1 MALNDVIN
9 NLYVGLAGDRVDLI
23 AKIGAAGC
31 ISAAAISNSGLWVV
45 PLPFFAGLIGYTK
58 LGLSTLKYY
67 KRTSA
72 HIKKFGR
79 LDRRFAE
86 TLIKGTE
93 NRKFTGYC
101 QLQGLYLAAK
111 RYGQLDV
118 FYAAKSAVSNNV
130 LPNF

>member
-9 NLYVGLAGDRVDLI
+9 NLYVGLAGDRVDLF
-23 AKIGAAGC
+23 AKIGVASC
-31 ISAAAISNSGLWVV
+31 ISAAAITESGIWAI
-45 PLPFFAGLIGYTK
+45 PLPFLVGLVGYTNF
-58 LGLSTLKYY
+58 GLSTLKYY

-111 RYGQLDV
+111 RYGQLEI